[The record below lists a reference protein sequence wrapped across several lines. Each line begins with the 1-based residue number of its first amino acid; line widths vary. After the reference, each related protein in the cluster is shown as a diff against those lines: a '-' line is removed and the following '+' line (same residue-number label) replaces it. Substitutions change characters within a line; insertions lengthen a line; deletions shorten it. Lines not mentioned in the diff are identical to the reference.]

1 MIDVFLVHDDVERC
15 AAIRSAIKANP
26 ELNLISETQTGRE
39 GLFAAATMLTGHP
52 RMLIVRLNL
61 GDMTGFDFINQLRQK
76 APDIYIIP
84 ALEGSEGGQVWQ
96 NLLQLELRDV
106 LVGPIPVNEIG
117 KVLNTAAPRAQD
129 RYDQNRAPTSVQGEV
144 FVISVISARGGLG
157 KSVVATN
164 LAAAMAKL
172 SDSVTLLDF
181 SLNPGD
187 FAVMLDDVPRNNI
200 MDAVR
205 QGGAL
210 DAEYLNNTLAPH
222 PRLRFRYLASPNQ
235 DFDATPFDYNVG
247 AAIMEA
253 TKSLSQFVIVDTGAA
268 MAGATIAAADASDII
283 FLITSRDVARLLA
296 AKNMIKFLKNDRQVT
311 NQKLKVLVN
320 QAEIG
325 AEISENEIEA
335 LLEHPVAA
343 YLPCNAGPIT
353 FSINSGA
360 PIVIAEPHHP
370 ISVVL
375 NKLAELSFYRWQDKP
390 VADEPQN
397 VKATKRGLLGS
408 KPSQKVTLK

>member
-1 MIDVFLVHDDVERC
+1 MIDVCLVHDDVERC
-15 AAIRSAIKANP
+15 TAIRNAIKANP

-61 GDMTGFDFINQLRQK
+61 GDMTGFDFIAQVRQK
-76 APDIYIIP
+76 AQDIYIIP

-106 LVGPIPVNEIG
+106 LVGPIPPAEIA
-117 KVLNTAAPRAQD
+117 KILASASPRAQE
-129 RYDQNRAPTSVQGEV
+129 RYEANRAPANIEGEA
-144 FVISVISARGGLG
+144 FVITVVSARGGLG

-200 MDAVR
+200 MDAVQ

-210 DAEYLNNTLAPH
+210 DAEYISNIFASH

-235 DFDATPFDYNVG
+235 DFDASGFDYNVG
-247 AAIMEA
+247 AAIMQA
-253 TKSLSQFVIVDTGAA
+253 TRTLSQYIVVDTGVA
-268 MAGATIAAADASDII
+268 MAGPTIAAIDNSDII
-283 FLITSRDVARLLA
+283 FLVTSRDVARLLS
-296 AKNMIKFLKNDRQVT
+296 AKNLIKFLKNDRQIT

-320 QAEIG
+320 EAEIG
-325 AEISENEIEA
+325 AEISENEIES

-343 YLPCNAGPIT
+343 YLPCNAGPVT

-375 NKLAELSFYRWQDKP
+375 NKLAELSFYRWQEKP
-390 VADEPQN
+390 PEDA
-397 VKATKRGLLGS
+397 KTTRKGLLAKSTQRTGAR
-408 KPSQKVTLK
+408 

>member
-15 AAIRSAIKANP
+15 TTIRNAIKANP

-61 GDMTGFDFINQLRQK
+61 GDMTGFDFIAQVRQK
-76 APDIYIIP
+76 ANDIYIIP
-84 ALEGSEGGQVWQ
+84 ALEGTEGGQVWQ

-106 LVGPIPVNEIG
+106 LVGPIPQQEIS
-117 KVLNTAAPRAQD
+117 KVLATAAPRAQE
-129 RYDQNRAPTSVQGEV
+129 RFDQNRAPAAIEGEA
-144 FVISVISARGGLG
+144 FVISVVSARGGIG

-200 MDAVR
+200 MDSVQ

-210 DAEYLNNTLAPH
+210 DAEYLNNTLAVH

-235 DFDATPFDYNVG
+235 EFDSSGFDYNVG
-247 AAIMEA
+247 AAIMAA
-253 TKSLSQFVIVDTGAA
+253 TRTLSQYIVVDTGIA
-268 MAGATIAAADASDII
+268 MAGPTIAAIDASDII
-283 FLITSRDVARLLA
+283 FLITSRDVARLLS
-296 AKNMIKFLKNDRQVT
+296 AKSLIKFLKNDRQVT

-320 QAEIG
+320 EAEIG
-325 AEISENEIEA
+325 AEISESEIES

-360 PIVIAEPHHP
+360 PIVVAEPHHP

-375 NKLAELSFYRWQDKP
+375 NKLAELSFYRWQEKP
-390 VADEPQN
+390 ADDPKN
-397 VKATKRGLLGS
+397 PKKGTGAKTTGRMS
-408 KPSQKVTLK
+408 

>member
-1 MIDVFLVHDDVERC
+1 MIDVLLVHDDVERC
-15 AAIRSAIKANP
+15 AAIRNAIKANP

-52 RMLIVRLNL
+52 RILIVRLNL
-61 GDMTGFDFINQLRQK
+61 GDMTGFDFISQVRQK
-76 APDIYIIP
+76 ATDIYIIP
-84 ALEGSEGGQVWQ
+84 ALEGTEGGQVWQ

-106 LVGPIPVNEIG
+106 LVGPIPQLEIG
-117 KVLNTAAPRAQD
+117 KILATAAPRAQE
-129 RYDQNRAPTSVQGEV
+129 RFDQNRAPASIEGEA
-144 FVISVISARGGLG
+144 FVISVVSARGGLG

-164 LAAAMAKL
+164 IAAAMAKL

-200 MDAVR
+200 MDAVQ

-210 DAEYLNNTLAPH
+210 DAEYLNNTLAQH

-235 DFDATPFDYNVG
+235 EFDASGFDYNVG
-247 AAIMEA
+247 AAIMTA
-253 TKSLSQFVIVDTGAA
+253 TRTLSQYIVVDTGLA
-268 MAGATIAAADASDII
+268 MAGPTIAAIDSSDII
-283 FLITSRDVARLLA
+283 FLITSRDVARLLS
-296 AKNMIKFLKNDRQVT
+296 AKSMIKFLKNDRQVT

-320 QAEIG
+320 EAEIG
-325 AEISENEIEA
+325 AEISESEIES

-360 PIVIAEPHHP
+360 PIVVAEPHHP

-375 NKLAELSFYRWQDKP
+375 NKLAELSFYRWQEKPADDKSTKKGLGTKG
-390 VADEPQN
+390 ASSRLT
-397 VKATKRGLLGS
+397 VK
-408 KPSQKVTLK
+408 

>member
-1 MIDVFLVHDDVERC
+1 VIDVLLVHDDVERC
-15 AAIRSAIKANP
+15 TAIRNAIKANP
-26 ELNLISETQTGRE
+26 DLNLISETQTGRE

-61 GDMTGFDFINQLRQK
+61 GDMTGFDFIAQVRQK
-76 APDIYIIP
+76 ARDIYIIP
-84 ALEGSEGGQVWQ
+84 ALEGTEGGQVWQ

-106 LVGPIPVNEIG
+106 LVGPIPSLEIA
-117 KVLNTAAPRAQD
+117 KVLATAAPRAQE
-129 RYDQNRAPTSVQGEV
+129 RFDQNRAPASIEGEA
-144 FVISVISARGGLG
+144 FVISVVSARGGIG

-187 FAVMLDDVPRNNI
+187 FAVILDDVPRNNI
-200 MDAVR
+200 MDAVQ

-210 DAEYLNNTLAPH
+210 DAEYLNNTLALH

-235 DFDATPFDYNVG
+235 EFDASGFDYNVG
-247 AAIMEA
+247 AAIVAA
-253 TKSLSQFVIVDTGAA
+253 TRTLSQYIVIDTGIA
-268 MAGATIAAADASDII
+268 MAGPTIAAIDASDII
-283 FLITSRDVARLLA
+283 FLITSRDVARLLS
-296 AKNMIKFLKNDRQVT
+296 AKSMIKFLKNDRQVT

-320 QAEIG
+320 EAEIG
-325 AEISENEIEA
+325 AEISESEIES

-360 PIVIAEPHHP
+360 PIVVAEPHHP

-375 NKLAELSFYRWQDKP
+375 NKLAELSFYRWQEKP
-390 VADEPQN
+390 PEDPKNA
-397 VKATKRGLLGS
+397 KKGLTS
-408 KPSQKVTLK
+408 KGPARMSLK

>member
-15 AAIRSAIKANP
+15 TAIRNAIRANP
-26 ELNLISETQTGRE
+26 EFNLISETQTGRE

-61 GDMTGFDFINQLRQK
+61 GDMTGFDFIAQVRQK
-76 APDIYIIP
+76 AHDIYIIP

-106 LVGPIPVNEIG
+106 LVGPIPTPEIS
-117 KVLNTAAPRAQD
+117 KVLATAAPRAQE
-129 RYDQNRAPTSVQGEV
+129 RFDQNRAPASIDGEA
-144 FVISVISARGGLG
+144 FVISVVSARGGIG

-164 LAAAMAKL
+164 IAAAMAKL

-200 MDAVR
+200 MDSVR

-210 DAEYLNNTLAPH
+210 DAEYLNNTLALH

-235 DFDATPFDYNVG
+235 DFDASGFDYNVG
-247 AAIMEA
+247 AAIMAA
-253 TKSLSQFVIVDTGAA
+253 TRTLSQYIVVDTGIA
-268 MAGATIAAADASDII
+268 MAGPTIAAIDTSDII
-283 FLITSRDVARLLA
+283 FLVTSRDVARLLS
-296 AKNMIKFLKNDRQVT
+296 AKSMIKFLKNDRQVT

-320 QAEIG
+320 EAEIG
-325 AEISENEIEA
+325 AEISENEIES

-353 FSINSGA
+353 FSINSGT
-360 PIVIAEPHHP
+360 PIVVAEPHHP

-375 NKLAELSFYRWQDKP
+375 NKLAELSFYRWQEKP
-390 VADEPQN
+390 PEDAKTTKKGLIPKSTRMS
-397 VKATKRGLLGS
+397 VK
-408 KPSQKVTLK
+408 

>member
-1 MIDVFLVHDDVERC
+1 MIDVLLVHDDVERC
-15 AAIRSAIKANP
+15 AAIRSAVKSNP
-26 ELNLISETQTGRE
+26 DLNLISETQTGRE

-52 RMLIVRLNL
+52 RLLIVRLNL
-61 GDMTGFDFINQLRQK
+61 GDMTGFDFISQVRQK
-76 APDIYIIP
+76 APDIYIVP

-96 NLLQLELRDV
+96 NLLQMELRDV
-106 LVGPIPVNEIG
+106 LVGPIPSVEIG
-117 KVLNTAAPRAQD
+117 KVLAIAAPRAQE
-129 RYDQNRAPTSVQGEV
+129 RFELNRAPANIQGES
-144 FVISVISARGGLG
+144 FVVSVIGARGGVG
-157 KSVVATN
+157 KSVIAIN
-164 LAAAMAKL
+164 LAASLAKL

-200 MDAVR
+200 MDAVQ
-205 QGGAL
+205 QGGSL

-222 PRLRFRYLASPNQ
+222 PRLKFRYLASPNQ
-235 DFDATPFDYNVG
+235 EFDPSGFDYNVG
-247 AAIMEA
+247 SAIMQA
-253 TKSLSQFVIVDTGAA
+253 TRTLSQYIVVDTGLA
-268 MAGATIAAADASDII
+268 MSGSTIAAVDASDII
-283 FLITSRDVARLLA
+283 FLVTSRDVARLLS
-296 AKNMIKFLKNDRQVT
+296 AKNLIKYLKNDRQIT

-320 QAEIG
+320 EAEIG
-325 AEISENEIEA
+325 AEISENEIES

-375 NKLAELSFYRWQDKP
+375 NKLAELSFYRWQEKP
-390 VADEPQN
+390 QDDT
-397 VKATKRGLLGS
+397 KATKRGLLGAKS
-408 KPSQKVTLK
+408 SQKLSYK

>member
-15 AAIRSAIKANP
+15 ATIRAAIKSNP

-61 GDMTGFDFINQLRQK
+61 GDMTGFDFIAQVRQK
-76 APDIYIIP
+76 AQDIYIIP
-84 ALEGSEGGQVWQ
+84 ALEGTEGGQVWQ

-106 LVGPIPVNEIG
+106 LVGPIPQQEIA
-117 KVLNTAAPRAQD
+117 KVLATAAPRTQE
-129 RYDQNRAPTSVQGEV
+129 RFDQNRAPAAIEGEA
-144 FVISVISARGGLG
+144 FVISVVSARGGIG

-200 MDAVR
+200 MDSVQ
-205 QGGAL
+205 QGGNL
-210 DAEYLNNTLAPH
+210 DAEYLNNTLAVH

-235 DFDATPFDYNVG
+235 EFDASGFDYNVG
-247 AAIMEA
+247 AAIMAA
-253 TKSLSQFVIVDTGAA
+253 TRTLSQYIVVDTGIA
-268 MAGATIAAADASDII
+268 MAGPTIAAIDASDII
-283 FLITSRDVARLLA
+283 FLVTSRDVARLLS
-296 AKNMIKFLKNDRQVT
+296 AKSLIKFLKNDRQVT

-320 QAEIG
+320 EAEIG
-325 AEISENEIEA
+325 AEISESEIES

-360 PIVIAEPHHP
+360 PIVVAEPHHP

-375 NKLAELSFYRWQDKP
+375 NKLAELSFYRWQEKP
-390 VADEPQN
+390 ADDGKSKKGAPS
-397 VKATKRGLLGS
+397 KGS
-408 KPSQKVTLK
+408 GRI

>member
-1 MIDVFLVHDDVERC
+1 MIDVLLVHDDVERC

-26 ELNLISETQTGRE
+26 DLNLISETQTGRE

-61 GDMTGFDFINQLRQK
+61 GDMTGFDFINQVRQK

-84 ALEGSEGGQVWQ
+84 ALEGTEGGQVWQ

-106 LVGPIPVNEIG
+106 LVGPIPPPEIA
-117 KVLNTAAPRAQD
+117 KILATASPRSQEQFD
-129 RYDQNRAPTSVQGEV
+129 RNRAPASIEGEA
-144 FVISVISARGGLG
+144 FVISVVSARGGLG

-164 LAAAMAKL
+164 IASAMAKL

-200 MDAVR
+200 MDAVQ

-235 DFDATPFDYNVG
+235 EFDASGFDYNV
-247 AAIMEA
+247 ASAIMHA
-253 TKSLSQFVIVDTGAA
+253 TRTLSQYIVVDTGLA
-268 MAGATIAAADASDII
+268 MAGPTVAAIDNSDIV
-283 FLITSRDVARLLA
+283 FLVTSREVARLLS
-296 AKNMIKFLKNDRQVT
+296 AKSLIKYLKNDRQIT

-325 AEISENEIEA
+325 AEISESEIES

-353 FSINSGA
+353 FSINSGT

-375 NKLAELSFYRWQDKP
+375 NKLAELSFYRWQEKP
-390 VADEPQN
+390 ADDPKGKKGLTSQRVG
-397 VKATKRGLLGS
+397 VK
-408 KPSQKVTLK
+408 

>member
-15 AAIRSAIKANP
+15 AAIRNAIKTNP
-26 ELNLISETQTGRE
+26 ELNLISESQTGRE

-61 GDMTGFDFINQLRQK
+61 GDMTGFDFIAQVRQK
-76 APDIYIIP
+76 AHDIYIIP
-84 ALEGSEGGQVWQ
+84 ALEGTEGGQVWQ

-106 LVGPIPVNEIG
+106 LVGPVPPPEIA
-117 KVLNTAAPRAQD
+117 KVLATAAPRAQE
-129 RYDQNRAPTSVQGEV
+129 RFEQNRAPAGIEGES
-144 FVISVISARGGLG
+144 FVISVVAARGGIG

-200 MDAVR
+200 MDAVQ

-210 DAEYLNNTLAPH
+210 DAEYLNNTLTLH

-235 DFDATPFDYNVG
+235 EFDASGFDYNVG
-247 AAIMEA
+247 AAIMTA
-253 TKSLSQFVIVDTGAA
+253 TRTLSQYIVVDTGIA
-268 MAGATIAAADASDII
+268 MAGPTIAAIDASDII
-283 FLITSRDVARLLA
+283 FLVTSRDVARLLS
-296 AKNMIKFLKNDRQVT
+296 AKSLIKFLKNDRQVT

-320 QAEIG
+320 EAEIG
-325 AEISENEIEA
+325 AEISESEIES

-360 PIVIAEPHHP
+360 PIVVAEPHHP

-375 NKLAELSFYRWQDKP
+375 NKLAELSFYRWQGKQPD
-390 VADEPQN
+390 D
-397 VKATKRGLLGS
+397 VKSSKKGLGIRS
-408 KPSQKVTLK
+408 SGQISVR

>member
-1 MIDVFLVHDDVERC
+1 MIDVLLVHDDVERC
-15 AAIRSAIKANP
+15 AAIRNAIKTNT

-52 RMLIVRLNL
+52 RLLIVRLNL
-61 GDMTGFDFINQLRQK
+61 GDMTGFDFINQVRQK

-84 ALEGSEGGQVWQ
+84 ALEGTEGGQVWQ

-106 LVGPIPVNEIG
+106 LVGPIPPPEIA
-117 KVLNTAAPRAQD
+117 KVLATAAPRAQERFD
-129 RYDQNRAPTSVQGEV
+129 LNRAPTSIEGEA
-144 FVISVISARGGLG
+144 FVITVVSARGGLG

-200 MDAVR
+200 MDAVQ

-235 DFDATPFDYNVG
+235 DFDATAFDYNV
-247 AAIMEA
+247 ASAIVQA
-253 TKSLSQFVIVDTGAA
+253 TRTLSQYIVVDTGAA
-268 MAGATIAAADASDII
+268 MAGPTIAAIDSRDII
-283 FLITSRDVARLLA
+283 FLVTSRDVARLLS
-296 AKNMIKFLKNDRQVT
+296 AKSLIKFLKNDRQVT

-320 QAEIG
+320 EAEIG
-325 AEISENEIEA
+325 AEISESEIES

-343 YLPCNAGPIT
+343 YLPCNAAPIT

-375 NKLAELSFYRWQDKP
+375 NKLAELSFYRWQEKP
-390 VADEPQN
+390 AEDP
-397 VKATKRGLLGS
+397 KATKKGLIS
-408 KPSQKVTLK
+408 KPST

>member
-15 AAIRSAIKANP
+15 AAIRNAIKANP
-26 ELNLISETQTGRE
+26 DLNLISETQTGRE
-39 GLFAAATMLTGHP
+39 GLFDAATKLTGHP

-61 GDMTGFDFINQLRQK
+61 GDMTGFDFINQVRAK

-84 ALEGSEGGQVWQ
+84 ALEGTEGGQVWQ

-106 LVGPIPVNEIG
+106 LVGPVPPLEIS
-117 KVLNTAAPRAQD
+117 KVLATASPRAQE
-129 RYDQNRAPTSVQGEV
+129 RFEQNRAPAAIEGEAFVVSVV
-144 FVISVISARGGLG
+144 SARGGIG

-164 LAAAMAKL
+164 LASAMAKL

-181 SLNPGD
+181 SLSPGD

-200 MDAVR
+200 MDAVQ
-205 QGGAL
+205 QGGSL
-210 DAEYLNNTLAPH
+210 DAEYLNNTLALH

-235 DFDATPFDYNVG
+235 EFDASGFDYNVG
-247 AAIMEA
+247 AAIMAA
-253 TKSLSQFVIVDTGAA
+253 TRTLSQYIVVDTGIA
-268 MAGATIAAADASDII
+268 MAGPTIAAIDNSDII
-283 FLITSRDVARLLA
+283 FLVTSRDVARLLS
-296 AKNMIKFLKNDRQVT
+296 AKSMIKFLKNDRQIT

-320 QAEIG
+320 G
-325 AEISENEIEA
+325 AEISESEIES

-353 FSINSGA
+353 FSINSGT
-360 PIVIAEPHHP
+360 PIVVSEPHHP

-375 NKLAELSFYRWQDKP
+375 NKLAELSFYRWQ
-390 VADEPQN
+390 E
-397 VKATKRGLLGS
+397 
-408 KPSQKVTLK
+408 KPSEDKQKKGAPAKVSSKVTMKL

>member
-1 MIDVFLVHDDVERC
+1 MIDVLLVHDDVERC
-15 AAIRSAIKANP
+15 TAIRNAIKANP

-61 GDMTGFDFINQLRQK
+61 GDMTGFDFIAQVRQK

-84 ALEGSEGGQVWQ
+84 ALEGTEGGQVWQ

-106 LVGPIPVNEIG
+106 LVGPIPQLEIA
-117 KVLNTAAPRAQD
+117 KVLATATPRTQERFD
-129 RYDQNRAPTSVQGEV
+129 ETRAPASIEGEA
-144 FVISVISARGGLG
+144 FVISVVSARGGLG

-200 MDAVR
+200 MDAVQ

-210 DAEYLNNTLAPH
+210 DAEYLNNTFAMH

-235 DFDATPFDYNVG
+235 EFDSSGFDYNVA
-247 AAIMEA
+247 AAIMAA
-253 TKSLSQFVIVDTGAA
+253 TRTLSQYTIVDTGIA
-268 MAGATIAAADASDII
+268 MAGPTIAAVDASDII
-283 FLITSRDVARLLA
+283 FLITSRDVARLLS
-296 AKNMIKFLKNDRQVT
+296 AKSMIKFLKNDRQVT
-311 NQKLKVLVN
+311 NQKLKALVN
-320 QAEIG
+320 EAEIG
-325 AEISENEIEA
+325 AEISESEIES

-360 PIVIAEPHHP
+360 PIVVAEPHHP

-375 NKLAELSFYRWQDKP
+375 NKLAELSFYRWQGKGSD
-390 VADEPQN
+390 D
-397 VKATKRGLLGS
+397 VKSTKKGLAA
-408 KPSQKVTLK
+408 K

>member
-1 MIDVFLVHDDVERC
+1 
-15 AAIRSAIKANP
+15 
-26 ELNLISETQTGRE
+26 
-39 GLFAAATMLTGHP
+39 
-52 RMLIVRLNL
+52 MLIVRLNL
-61 GDMTGFDFINQLRQK
+61 GDMTGFDFIAQVRQK
-76 APDIYIIP
+76 AQDIYIIP
-84 ALEGSEGGQVWQ
+84 ALEGTEGGQVWQ

-106 LVGPIPVNEIG
+106 LVGPIPQQEIS
-117 KVLNTAAPRAQD
+117 KVLATAAPRTQE
-129 RYDQNRAPTSVQGEV
+129 RFDQNRAPAAIEGEA
-144 FVISVISARGGLG
+144 FVISVVSARGGIG

-200 MDAVR
+200 MDSVQ
-205 QGGAL
+205 QGGNL
-210 DAEYLNNTLAPH
+210 DAEYLNNTLAVH

-235 DFDATPFDYNVG
+235 EFDASGFDYNVG
-247 AAIMEA
+247 AAIMAA
-253 TKSLSQFVIVDTGAA
+253 TRTLSQYIVVDTGVA
-268 MAGATIAAADASDII
+268 MAGPTIAAIDASDII
-283 FLITSRDVARLLA
+283 FLVTSRDVARLLS
-296 AKNMIKFLKNDRQVT
+296 AKSLIKFLKNDRQVT

-320 QAEIG
+320 EAEIG
-325 AEISENEIEA
+325 AEISESEIES

-360 PIVIAEPHHP
+360 PIVVAEPHHP

-375 NKLAELSFYRWQDKP
+375 NKLAELSFYRWQEKP
-390 VADEPQN
+390 ADDGKGKKGAPS
-397 VKATKRGLLGS
+397 KGS
-408 KPSQKVTLK
+408 GRI

>member
-15 AAIRSAIKANP
+15 TAIRNAIKNNP
-26 ELNLISETQTGRE
+26 DLNLVSETQTGRE

-52 RMLIVRLNL
+52 RLLIVRLNL
-61 GDMTGFDFINQLRQK
+61 GDMTGFDFIAQVRQK

-84 ALEGSEGGQVWQ
+84 ALEGTEGGQVWQ

-106 LVGPIPVNEIG
+106 LVGPIPSQEIS
-117 KVLNTAAPRAQD
+117 KVLATAAPRAQE
-129 RYDQNRAPTSVQGEV
+129 RFDQNRAPATIEGEA
-144 FVISVISARGGLG
+144 FVISVVSARGGIG
-157 KSVVATN
+157 KSVVSTN
-164 LAAAMAKL
+164 IASAMAKL

-187 FAVMLDDVPRNNI
+187 FAVMLDDVPRDNI
-200 MDAVR
+200 MNAVH

-210 DAEYLNNTLAPH
+210 DAEYLNNTLALH

-235 DFDATPFDYNVG
+235 EFDASGFDYNVA
-247 AAIMEA
+247 AAIMAA
-253 TKSLSQFVIVDTGAA
+253 TRTLSQYIVVDTGIA
-268 MAGATIAAADASDII
+268 MAGPTIAAIDSSDII
-283 FLITSRDVARLLA
+283 FLVTSRDVARLLS
-296 AKNMIKFLKNDRQVT
+296 AKSLIKFLKNDRQVT

-320 QAEIG
+320 EAEIG
-325 AEISENEIEA
+325 AEISESEIES

-353 FSINSGA
+353 FSINSGT
-360 PIVIAEPHHP
+360 PIVVSEPHHP

-375 NKLAELSFYRWQDKP
+375 NKLAELSFYRWQEKP
-390 VADEPQN
+390 ADDGKNGKKGVIPKTTGRMS
-397 VKATKRGLLGS
+397 VK
-408 KPSQKVTLK
+408 

>member
-15 AAIRSAIKANP
+15 ATIRAAIKSNP

-61 GDMTGFDFINQLRQK
+61 GDMTGFDFIAQVRQK

-84 ALEGSEGGQVWQ
+84 ALEGTEGGQVWQ

-106 LVGPIPVNEIG
+106 LVGPIPQLEIS
-117 KVLNTAAPRAQD
+117 KVLATASPRTQERFD
-129 RYDQNRAPTSVQGEV
+129 HNRAPAAIEGEA
-144 FVISVISARGGLG
+144 FVISVVSARGGIG
-157 KSVVATN
+157 KSVIATN
-164 LAAAMAKL
+164 IAAAMAKL

-200 MDAVR
+200 MDSVQ
-205 QGGAL
+205 QGGNL
-210 DAEYLNNTLAPH
+210 DAEYLNNTLAVH

-235 DFDATPFDYNVG
+235 EFDASGFDYNVG
-247 AAIMEA
+247 AAIMAA
-253 TKSLSQFVIVDTGAA
+253 TRTLSQYIVVDTGIA
-268 MAGATIAAADASDII
+268 MAGPTIAAIDASDII
-283 FLITSRDVARLLA
+283 FLVTSRDVARLLS
-296 AKNMIKFLKNDRQVT
+296 AKSLIKFLKNDRQVT

-320 QAEIG
+320 EAEIG
-325 AEISENEIEA
+325 AEISESEIES

-360 PIVIAEPHHP
+360 PIVVAEPHHP

-375 NKLAELSFYRWQDKP
+375 NKLAELSFYRWQEKP
-390 VADEPQN
+390 ADDG
-397 VKATKRGLLGS
+397 KGKKGAAAKGS
-408 KPSQKVTLK
+408 GRI

>member
-1 MIDVFLVHDDVERC
+1 MIDVLLVHDDVERC
-15 AAIRSAIKANP
+15 AAIRAAIKANS

-61 GDMTGFDFINQLRQK
+61 GDMTGFDFINQVRQK

-84 ALEGSEGGQVWQ
+84 ALEGTEGGQVWQ

-106 LVGPIPVNEIG
+106 LVGPIPTTEIS
-117 KVLNTAAPRAQD
+117 KILNTAAPRAQEQFD
-129 RYDQNRAPTSVQGEV
+129 NNRAPAAIEGEAFVVSVV
-144 FVISVISARGGLG
+144 SARGGLG

-200 MDAVR
+200 MDAVQ
-205 QGGAL
+205 QGGTL

-235 DFDATPFDYNVG
+235 DFDASGFDYNVA
-247 AAIMEA
+247 AAIMAA
-253 TKSLSQFVIVDTGAA
+253 TRTLSQYIVVDTGLS
-268 MAGATIAAADASDII
+268 MAGPTIAAIDTSDII
-283 FLITSRDVARLLA
+283 FLITSRDVARLLS
-296 AKNMIKFLKNDRQVT
+296 AKSMIKFLKNDRQIT

-320 QAEIG
+320 EAEIG
-325 AEISENEIEA
+325 AEISESEIES

-343 YLPCNAGPIT
+343 YLPCNAAPIT

-375 NKLAELSFYRWQDKP
+375 NKLAELSFYRWQEKP
-390 VADEPQN
+390 AEEP
-397 VKATKRGLLGS
+397 KGATKKGLLSSRG
-408 KPSQKVTLK
+408 K

>member
-15 AAIRSAIKANP
+15 ATIRSAIKANP

-52 RMLIVRLNL
+52 RLLIVRLNL
-61 GDMTGFDFINQLRQK
+61 GDMTGFDFIAQVRQK

-84 ALEGSEGGQVWQ
+84 ALEGTEGGQVWQ

-106 LVGPIPVNEIG
+106 LVGPIPQQEIS
-117 KVLNTAAPRAQD
+117 KVLATAAPRAQE
-129 RYDQNRAPTSVQGEV
+129 RFDQNRAPAAIEGEA
-144 FVISVISARGGLG
+144 FVISVVSARGGIG
-157 KSVVATN
+157 KSVIATN

-200 MDAVR
+200 MDSVQ
-205 QGGAL
+205 QGGNL
-210 DAEYLNNTLAPH
+210 DAEYLNNTLAVH

-235 DFDATPFDYNVG
+235 EFDASSFDYNVG
-247 AAIMEA
+247 AAIMAA
-253 TKSLSQFVIVDTGAA
+253 TRTLSQYIVVDTGIA
-268 MAGATIAAADASDII
+268 MAGPTIAAIDSSDII
-283 FLITSRDVARLLA
+283 FLVTSRDVARLLS
-296 AKNMIKFLKNDRQVT
+296 AKSLIKFLKNDRQVT

-320 QAEIG
+320 EAEIG
-325 AEISENEIEA
+325 AEISESEIES

-360 PIVIAEPHHP
+360 PIVVAEPHHP

-375 NKLAELSFYRWQDKP
+375 NKLAELSFYRWQEKP
-390 VADEPQN
+390 ADDGKGKKGIP
-397 VKATKRGLLGS
+397 KGTGRMG
-408 KPSQKVTLK
+408 

>member
-1 MIDVFLVHDDVERC
+1 MIDVFLVHDDVER
-15 AAIRSAIKANP
+15 ASAIRAAVKSNP
-26 ELNLISETQTGRE
+26 DLNLISETQTGRE

-52 RMLIVRLNL
+52 RMLVVRLNL

-106 LVGPIPVNEIG
+106 LVGPIPVPEIA
-117 KVLNTAAPRAQD
+117 KVLNGAAPRAQE
-129 RYDQNRAPTSVQGEV
+129 RYDANRAPATIQGES
-144 FVISVISARGGLG
+144 FVISVISARGGIG
-157 KSVVATN
+157 KSVVAIN
-164 LAAAMAKL
+164 LASALAKL

-181 SLNPGD
+181 SLTPGD

-200 MDAVR
+200 MDAVQ

-235 DFDATPFDYNVG
+235 EFDSSGFDYNVG
-247 AAIMEA
+247 SAIMQA
-253 TKSLSQFVIVDTGAA
+253 TRTLSQYIVVDTGIAA
-268 MAGATIAAADASDII
+268 SGATIAAVDASDII
-283 FLITSRDVARLLA
+283 FLITSRDVARLLS
-296 AKNMIKFLKNDRQVT
+296 AKSLIKYLKNDRQVT

-320 QAEIG
+320 EAEIG
-325 AEISENEIEA
+325 AEISENEIES

-343 YLPCNAGPIT
+343 YLPCNAGPVT

-370 ISVVL
+370 VSVVL
-375 NKLAELSFYRWQDKP
+375 NKLAELSFYRWQEKP
-390 VADEPQN
+390 VEDAKN
-397 VKATKRGLLGS
+397 TKKGLLGTRT
-408 KPSQKVTLK
+408 SQKLNVR

>member
-15 AAIRSAIKANP
+15 AAIRNAIKSNP
-26 ELNLISETQTGRE
+26 DLNLVSETQTGRE

-61 GDMTGFDFINQLRQK
+61 GDMTGFDFIAQVRQK

-84 ALEGSEGGQVWQ
+84 ALEGTEGGQVWQ

-106 LVGPIPVNEIG
+106 LVGPIPQLEIA
-117 KVLNTAAPRAQD
+117 KILSTAAPRTQE
-129 RYDQNRAPTSVQGEV
+129 RFDQTRSLTGLEGEA
-144 FVISVISARGGLG
+144 FVISVVSARGGIG

-164 LAAAMAKL
+164 LASAMAKL

-200 MDAVR
+200 MDAVQ

-210 DAEYLNNTLAPH
+210 DAEYLNNTFAMH

-235 DFDATPFDYNVG
+235 EFDASGFDYNVG
-247 AAIMEA
+247 AAIMAA
-253 TKSLSQFVIVDTGAA
+253 TRTLSQYIVVDTGIA
-268 MAGATIAAADASDII
+268 MAGATIAAIDTSDIV
-283 FLITSRDVARLLA
+283 FLVTSRDVARLLS
-296 AKNMIKFLKNDRQVT
+296 AKSMIKFLKNDRQVT

-320 QAEIG
+320 EAEIG
-325 AEISENEIEA
+325 AEISESEIES

-343 YLPCNAGPIT
+343 YLPSNPGPIT

-360 PIVIAEPHHP
+360 PIVVAEPHHP
-370 ISVVL
+370 ISIVL
-375 NKLAELSFYRWQDKP
+375 NKLAELSFYRWQEKQPDDIKSSKKGL
-390 VADEPQN
+390 A
-397 VKATKRGLLGS
+397 VKSSGRIS
-408 KPSQKVTLK
+408 VR

>member
-1 MIDVFLVHDDVERC
+1 MIDVFVVHDDPERT
-15 AAIRSAIKANP
+15 AAIRTAVKSSPDMKLA
-26 ELNLISETQTGRE
+26 SETQTGRE
-39 GLFAAATMLTGHP
+39 GLFAAATILTGHP

-61 GDMTGFDFINQLRQK
+61 GDMTGFDFIQQVRQK

-84 ALEGSEGGQVWQ
+84 ALEGTEGGQVWQ

-106 LVGPIPVNEIG
+106 LVGPIPPPEIA
-117 KVLNTAAPRAQD
+117 KVLATAGPRAQERFEATRTPASID
-129 RYDQNRAPTSVQGEV
+129 GEA
-144 FVISVISARGGLG
+144 FVISVVAARGGIG

-164 LAAAMAKL
+164 IASALAKL

-200 MDAVR
+200 MDAVH

-235 DFDATPFDYNVG
+235 DFDSSGFDYNVG
-247 AAIMEA
+247 AAIMTA
-253 TKSLSQFVIVDTGAA
+253 TRTLSQYIVVDTGIA
-268 MAGATIAAADASDII
+268 MAGPTIAAIDSSDII
-283 FLITSRDVARLLA
+283 FLVTSRDVARLLS
-296 AKNMIKFLKNDRQVT
+296 AKSLIKFLKNDRQVT

-320 QAEIG
+320 EAEIG
-325 AEISENEIEA
+325 AEISESEIES

-360 PIVIAEPHHP
+360 PIVVAEPHHP

-375 NKLAELSFYRWQDKP
+375 NKLAELSFYRWQEKPTDDK
-390 VADEPQN
+390 
-397 VKATKRGLLGS
+397 GLKKGAPPNKLAS
-408 KPSQKVTLK
+408 KMTMKL

>member
-1 MIDVFLVHDDVERC
+1 MIDVLLVHDDVERC
-15 AAIRSAIKANP
+15 ASIRTAIKSNP

-61 GDMTGFDFINQLRQK
+61 GDMTGFDFINQVRQK
-76 APDIYIIP
+76 ASDIYIIP
-84 ALEGSEGGQVWQ
+84 ALEGTEGGQVWQ

-106 LVGPIPVNEIG
+106 LVGPIPPPEIA
-117 KVLNTAAPRAQD
+117 KILATASPRAQEQF
-129 RYDQNRAPTSVQGEV
+129 DQNRAPASIEGEA
-144 FVISVISARGGLG
+144 FVISVVGARGGLG

-164 LAAAMAKL
+164 MASAIAKL

-181 SLNPGD
+181 SLNSGD

-200 MDAVR
+200 MDAVQ

-235 DFDATPFDYNVG
+235 DFDASGFDYNV
-247 AAIMEA
+247 ASAIVQA
-253 TKSLSQFVIVDTGAA
+253 TRSLSQYIIVDTGIAL
-268 MAGATIAAADASDII
+268 AGPTIAAIDNSDIV
-283 FLITSRDVARLLA
+283 FLVTSRDVARLLS
-296 AKNMIKFLKNDRQVT
+296 AKSLIKYLKNDRQLT

-320 QAEIG
+320 EAEIG
-325 AEISENEIEA
+325 AEISETEIES

-343 YLPCNAGPIT
+343 YLPCNAGPVT

-370 ISVVL
+370 VSVVL
-375 NKLAELSFYRWQDKP
+375 NKLAELSFYRWQEKP
-390 VADEPQN
+390 QEDAKTTKKGLMAKTSQRVS
-397 VKATKRGLLGS
+397 VK
-408 KPSQKVTLK
+408 

>member
-1 MIDVFLVHDDVERC
+1 MIDVLLVHDDVERC
-15 AAIRSAIKANP
+15 TAIRNAIKANP
-26 ELNLISETQTGRE
+26 DLNLISETQTGRE

-61 GDMTGFDFINQLRQK
+61 GDMTGFDFIAQVRQK
-76 APDIYIIP
+76 AQDIYIMP
-84 ALEGSEGGQVWQ
+84 ALEGTEGGQVWQ

-106 LVGPIPVNEIG
+106 LVGPIPQLEIA
-117 KVLNTAAPRAQD
+117 KVLATAAPRAQE
-129 RYDQNRAPTSVQGEV
+129 RFDQNRAPASMEGVA
-144 FVISVISARGGLG
+144 FVISVVSARGGIG

-172 SDSVTLLDF
+172 SDSVTLLNF

-200 MDAVR
+200 MDAVH

-235 DFDATPFDYNVG
+235 DFDATAFDYNVA
-247 AAIMEA
+247 AAIMAA
-253 TKSLSQFVIVDTGAA
+253 TRTLSQYIVVDTGLS
-268 MAGATIAAADASDII
+268 MAGPTIAAIDSSDIV
-283 FLITSRDVARLLA
+283 FLITSRDVARLLS
-296 AKNMIKFLKNDRQVT
+296 AKSMIKFLKNDRQIT

-320 QAEIG
+320 EAEIG
-325 AEISENEIEA
+325 AEISESEIES

-343 YLPCNAGPIT
+343 YLPSNPGPIT

-360 PIVIAEPHHP
+360 PIVVAEPHHP

-375 NKLAELSFYRWQDKP
+375 NKLAELSFYRWQEKP
-390 VADEPQN
+390 TDDGKKKGV
-397 VKATKRGLLGS
+397 TS
-408 KPSQKVTLK
+408 KTTGRMS

>member
-1 MIDVFLVHDDVERC
+1 MIDVLLVHDDVERC
-15 AAIRSAIKANP
+15 AAIRTAIKANP
-26 ELNLISETQTGRE
+26 ELNLISESQTGRE

-52 RMLIVRLNL
+52 RILIVRLNL
-61 GDMTGFDFINQLRQK
+61 GDMTGFDFINQVRQK
-76 APDIYIIP
+76 ASDVYIIP
-84 ALEGSEGGQVWQ
+84 SLEGTEGGQVWQ

-106 LVGPIPVNEIG
+106 LVGPIPPTEIS
-117 KVLNTAAPRAQD
+117 KVLATASPRAQE
-129 RYDQNRAPTSVQGEV
+129 RFEATRAPANIEGES
-144 FVISVISARGGLG
+144 FVISVVSARGGIG

-164 LAAAMAKL
+164 IASAIAKL

-200 MDAVR
+200 MDAVH

-235 DFDATPFDYNVG
+235 EFDASGFDYNVG
-247 AAIMEA
+247 AAIMTA
-253 TKSLSQFVIVDTGAA
+253 TKTLSQYIVVDTGIA
-268 MAGATIAAADASDII
+268 MAGPTIAAIDASDII
-283 FLITSRDVARLLA
+283 FLVTSRDVARLLS
-296 AKNMIKFLKNDRQVT
+296 AKSLIKFLKNDRQVT

-320 QAEIG
+320 EAEIG
-325 AEISENEIEA
+325 AEISESEIES

-360 PIVIAEPHHP
+360 PIVVAEPHHP

-375 NKLAELSFYRWQDKP
+375 NKLAELSFYRWQEKPAEDKGAKKGAP
-390 VADEPQN
+390 PN
-397 VKATKRGLLGS
+397 KLGA
-408 KPSQKVTLK
+408 KMTMKL

>member
-1 MIDVFLVHDDVERC
+1 MIDVLLVHDDVERC
-15 AAIRSAIKANP
+15 AAIRNAIKTNP

-52 RMLIVRLNL
+52 RILIVRLNL
-61 GDMTGFDFINQLRQK
+61 GDMTGFDFIGQVRQK
-76 APDIYIIP
+76 AADIYIIP

-106 LVGPIPVNEIG
+106 LVGPIPATEIS
-117 KVLNTAAPRAQD
+117 KILASAMPRAQE
-129 RYDQNRAPTSVQGEV
+129 RYDANRAPASIEGEALDITV
-144 FVISVISARGGLG
+144 VSARGGLG

-164 LAAAMAKL
+164 LSAAMAKL

-200 MDAVR
+200 MDAVQ

-210 DAEYLNNTLAPH
+210 DAEYLNNTLALH

-235 DFDATPFDYNVG
+235 DFDSSGFDYNVG
-247 AAIMEA
+247 AAMLQA
-253 TKSLSQFVIVDTGAA
+253 VRTLSQYIVVDTGAA
-268 MAGATIAAADASDII
+268 MAGPSVAAIDSSDII
-283 FLITSRDVARLLA
+283 FLITSRDVARLVA
-296 AKNMIKFLKNDRQVT
+296 AKTLIKYLKNDRQIT

-325 AEISENEIEA
+325 AEISESEIES

-360 PIVIAEPHHP
+360 PIVVAEPHHP

-375 NKLAELSFYRWQDKP
+375 NKLAELSFYRWQERPPEDAKT
-390 VADEPQN
+390 
-397 VKATKRGLLGS
+397 TKKGLIGKS
-408 KPSQKVTLK
+408 SQRVGAK

>member
-1 MIDVFLVHDDVERC
+1 MIDVLLVHDDVERC
-15 AAIRSAIKANP
+15 TARRNAIKSNP

-39 GLFAAATMLTGHP
+39 GLFAASTMLTGHP

-61 GDMTGFDFINQLRQK
+61 GDMTGFDFITQVRQK
-76 APDIYIIP
+76 VPDIYIIP
-84 ALEGSEGGQVWQ
+84 ALEGTEGGQVWQ

-106 LVGPIPVNEIG
+106 LVGPIPQAEIA
-117 KVLNTAAPRAQD
+117 KVLATAAPRAQD
-129 RYDQNRAPTSVQGEV
+129 RFDKNRAPASIDGEA
-144 FVISVISARGGLG
+144 FVITVMSARGGIG

-200 MDAVR
+200 MDAVQ

-210 DAEYLNNTLAPH
+210 DAEYLNNTLALH
-222 PRLRFRYLASPNQ
+222 PRLRFRYLSSPNQ
-235 DFDATPFDYNVG
+235 EFDASGFDYNVG
-247 AAIMEA
+247 AAIMAA
-253 TKSLSQFVIVDTGAA
+253 TRTLSQYIVVDTGIA
-268 MAGATIAAADASDII
+268 MAGPTIAAVDSSDII
-283 FLITSRDVARLLA
+283 FLVTSRDVARLLS
-296 AKNMIKFLKNDRQVT
+296 AKSMIKFLKNDRQVT

-320 QAEIG
+320 EAEIG
-325 AEISENEIEA
+325 AEISESEIES

-360 PIVIAEPHHP
+360 PIIVAEPHHP

-375 NKLAELSFYRWQDKP
+375 NKLAELSFYRWQEKP
-390 VADEPQN
+390 PEDPKGAG
-397 VKATKRGLLGS
+397 KKGMLTKGS
-408 KPSQKVTLK
+408 GRMTTR

>member
-1 MIDVFLVHDDVERC
+1 MIDVLLVHDDVERC
-15 AAIRSAIKANP
+15 TAIRNAIKSNP

-61 GDMTGFDFINQLRQK
+61 GDMTGFDFISQVRQK
-76 APDIYIIP
+76 AHDIYIIP
-84 ALEGSEGGQVWQ
+84 ALEGTEGGQVWQ

-106 LVGPIPVNEIG
+106 LVGPIPQLEIA
-117 KVLNTAAPRAQD
+117 KVLATAAPRAQE
-129 RYDQNRAPTSVQGEV
+129 RFDQNRVPASIEGEA
-144 FVISVISARGGLG
+144 FVISVVSARGGIG

-200 MDAVR
+200 MDAVQ

-210 DAEYLNNTLAPH
+210 DAEYLNNTLALH

-235 DFDATPFDYNVG
+235 EFDPSGFDYNVG
-247 AAIMEA
+247 AAIMAA
-253 TKSLSQFVIVDTGAA
+253 TRTLSQYIVVDTGIA
-268 MAGATIAAADASDII
+268 MAGPTIAAVDTSDII
-283 FLITSRDVARLLA
+283 FLITSRDVARLLS
-296 AKNMIKFLKNDRQVT
+296 AKSLIKFLKNDRQVT

-320 QAEIG
+320 EAEIG
-325 AEISENEIEA
+325 AEISESEIES

-360 PIVIAEPHHP
+360 PIVVAEPHHP

-375 NKLAELSFYRWQDKP
+375 NKLAELSFYRWQEKP
-390 VADEPQN
+390 VDDGKGAKKGAITKGSGRMS
-397 VKATKRGLLGS
+397 VK
-408 KPSQKVTLK
+408 

>member
-15 AAIRSAIKANP
+15 AAIRTAIKSNP

-61 GDMTGFDFINQLRQK
+61 GDMTGFDFITQVRQK
-76 APDIYIIP
+76 AQDIYVIP
-84 ALEGSEGGQVWQ
+84 ALEGTEGGQVWQ

-106 LVGPIPVNEIG
+106 LVGAIPPPEIA
-117 KVLNTAAPRAQD
+117 KVLATAAPRTQE
-129 RYDQNRAPTSVQGEV
+129 RFDQNRAPASIEGEA
-144 FVISVISARGGLG
+144 FVISVVSARGGIG

-200 MDAVR
+200 MDSVQ
-205 QGGAL
+205 QGGNL
-210 DAEYLNNTLAPH
+210 DAEYLNNTLAMH

-235 DFDATPFDYNVG
+235 EFDASGFDYNVA
-247 AAIMEA
+247 AAIMTA
-253 TKSLSQFVIVDTGAA
+253 TRTLSQYIVVDTGLA
-268 MAGATIAAADASDII
+268 MAGPTIAAIDASDII
-283 FLITSRDVARLLA
+283 FLVTSRDVARLLS
-296 AKNMIKFLKNDRQVT
+296 AKSMIKFLKNDRQVT

-320 QAEIG
+320 EAEIG
-325 AEISENEIEA
+325 AEISESEIES

-360 PIVIAEPHHP
+360 PIVVAEPHHP

-375 NKLAELSFYRWQDKP
+375 NKLAELSFYRWQEKKTDDLKNTRKGI
-390 VADEPQN
+390 AMKGSGRMS
-397 VKATKRGLLGS
+397 VK
-408 KPSQKVTLK
+408 

>member
-1 MIDVFLVHDDVERC
+1 MIDVLLVHDDVERC
-15 AAIRSAIKANP
+15 ATIRTAIKANP

-52 RMLIVRLNL
+52 RLLIVRLNL
-61 GDMTGFDFINQLRQK
+61 GDMTGFDFINQVRQK

-84 ALEGSEGGQVWQ
+84 ALEGTEGGQVWQ

-106 LVGPIPVNEIG
+106 LVGPIPATEIT
-117 KVLNTAAPRAQD
+117 KILNTAAPRAQEQFD
-129 RYDQNRAPTSVQGEV
+129 NNRAPTAIEGEA
-144 FVISVISARGGLG
+144 FVISVVSARGGLG

-164 LAAAMAKL
+164 LASAMAKL

-200 MDAVR
+200 MDAVQ

-235 DFDATPFDYNVG
+235 DFDSSSFDYNVG
-247 AAIMEA
+247 AAIMAA
-253 TKSLSQFVIVDTGAA
+253 TRTLSQYIVVDTGLS
-268 MAGATIAAADASDII
+268 MAGPTIAAIDTSDIV
-283 FLITSRDVARLLA
+283 FLVTSRDVARLLS
-296 AKNMIKFLKNDRQVT
+296 AKSMIKFLKNDRQIT

-320 QAEIG
+320 EAEIG
-325 AEISENEIEA
+325 AEISESEIES

-343 YLPCNAGPIT
+343 YLPCNAAPIT

-375 NKLAELSFYRWQDKP
+375 NKLAELSFYRWQEKP
-390 VADEPQN
+390 AEES
-397 VKATKRGLLGS
+397 KGSTKKGLLTS
-408 KPSQKVTLK
+408 RK

>member
-15 AAIRSAIKANP
+15 TAIRNAIKSNP
-26 ELNLISETQTGRE
+26 DLNLISETQTGRE

-61 GDMTGFDFINQLRQK
+61 GDMTGFDFIAQVRQK
-76 APDIYIIP
+76 AQDIYIIP
-84 ALEGSEGGQVWQ
+84 ALEGTEGGQVWQ

-106 LVGPIPVNEIG
+106 LVGPIPSQEIS
-117 KVLNTAAPRAQD
+117 KVLATAAPRAQE
-129 RYDQNRAPTSVQGEV
+129 RFDQNRAPAAIEGEA
-144 FVISVISARGGLG
+144 FVISVVSARGGIG

-164 LAAAMAKL
+164 IAAAMAKL
-172 SDSVTLLDF
+172 SDSVALLDF

-187 FAVMLDDVPRNNI
+187 FAVMLDDVPRDNVMN
-200 MDAVR
+200 AVH

-210 DAEYLNNTLAPH
+210 DAEYLNKTLALH

-235 DFDATPFDYNVG
+235 EFDASGFDYNVA
-247 AAIMEA
+247 AAIMAA
-253 TKSLSQFVIVDTGAA
+253 TRTLSQYIVVDTGIA
-268 MAGATIAAADASDII
+268 MAGPTIAAIDSSDII
-283 FLITSRDVARLLA
+283 FLVTSRDVARLLS
-296 AKNMIKFLKNDRQVT
+296 AKSLIKFLKNDRQVT

-320 QAEIG
+320 EAEIG
-325 AEISENEIEA
+325 AEISESEIES

-353 FSINSGA
+353 FSINSGT
-360 PIVIAEPHHP
+360 PIVVAEPHHP

-375 NKLAELSFYRWQDKP
+375 NKLAELSFYRWQ
-390 VADEPQN
+390 E
-397 VKATKRGLLGS
+397 
-408 KPSQKVTLK
+408 KPSDDPKNAKKGPTPKVSGRMSVK

>member
-1 MIDVFLVHDDVERC
+1 MIDVLLVHDDVERC
-15 AAIRSAIKANP
+15 AAIRNAIKSNP
-26 ELNLISETQTGRE
+26 DLNLISETQTGRE

-52 RMLIVRLNL
+52 RILIVRLNL
-61 GDMTGFDFINQLRQK
+61 GDMTGFDFISQVRQK

-84 ALEGSEGGQVWQ
+84 ALEGTEGGQVWQ

-106 LVGPIPVNEIG
+106 LVGPIPQLEIG
-117 KVLNTAAPRAQD
+117 KILATAAPRAQE
-129 RYDQNRAPTSVQGEV
+129 RFDQNRAPASIEGEA
-144 FVISVISARGGLG
+144 FVISVVSARGGIG

-164 LAAAMAKL
+164 IAAAMAKL

-200 MDAVR
+200 MDAVQ

-210 DAEYLNNTLAPH
+210 DAEYLNNTLAQH

-235 DFDATPFDYNVG
+235 DFDASGFDYNVG
-247 AAIMEA
+247 AAIMTA
-253 TKSLSQFVIVDTGAA
+253 TRTLSQYIVVDTGLA
-268 MAGATIAAADASDII
+268 MAGPTIAAIDSSDII
-283 FLITSRDVARLLA
+283 FLITSRDVARLLS
-296 AKNMIKFLKNDRQVT
+296 AKSMIKFLKNDRQVT

-320 QAEIG
+320 EAEIG
-325 AEISENEIEA
+325 AEISESEIES

-360 PIVIAEPHHP
+360 PIVVAEPHHP

-375 NKLAELSFYRWQDKP
+375 NKLAELSFYRWQEKPPDDKTTKKGLGTKG
-390 VADEPQN
+390 ASSRLS
-397 VKATKRGLLGS
+397 VK
-408 KPSQKVTLK
+408 